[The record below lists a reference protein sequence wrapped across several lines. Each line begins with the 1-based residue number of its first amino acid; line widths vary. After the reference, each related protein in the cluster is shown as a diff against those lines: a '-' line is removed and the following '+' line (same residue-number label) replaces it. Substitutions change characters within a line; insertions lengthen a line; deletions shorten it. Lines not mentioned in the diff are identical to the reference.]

1 MEEETDLG
9 SRQSWLA
16 VVERAVARATRLL
29 KMKKTMAL
37 EVGDGMEEL
46 TNLDAT
52 NLEEGDD
59 LDEEGEAGSS

>member
-1 MEEETDLG
+1 MG